1 MPWETN
7 ISHNP
12 VPVPPE
18 LFCAW
23 RPGGISVSVR
33 TGVEIG
39 LAPHSLYSPGGW
51 GGGGGVIGLMFAGY
65 VLLASQSPYR
75 IIVYFLANYRPYISF
90 HAFTWDRRKNELRA
104 VWLRVGR
111 WCITLISIV
120 NSNHYSQCSKPK
132 RKRILR
138 CVNFIRC
145 PRGVK
150 PTGSPIP
157 SPSSYLK
164 KVWKQKV
171 SKVLAIKMC
180 LKTHFVTLV
189 RHACDWHSLQSSSAK
204 WDEIRMD
211 QVDLCPDSLTPLEKG
226 P

>member
-1 MPWETN
+1 MTARRHKRKRKNWGRDWP
-7 ISHNP
+7 
-12 VPVPPE
+12 
-18 LFCAW
+18 
-23 RPGGISVSVR
+23 R
-33 TGVEIG
+33 
-39 LAPHSLYSPGGW
+39 APFAVLSGGW
-51 GGGGGVIGLMFAGY
+51 GGGGVLGLMFAGY
-65 VLLASQSPYR
+65 VLLASQSPYH

-164 KVWKQKV
+164 NVWKQKV